1 MLLFYS
7 RECQASRMLIDSIK
21 RYNAESKFKFVDI
34 DVYRSKGIQIPR
46 QIHSIPALFFPDTK
60 ATIFQKQVFDF
71 LLLPNKGFLFK
82 QQPTQPLSDPT
93 PFPPA
98 SSSDPDS
105 FSFSKTGSSDAYTF
119 IQNDQYVLANDN
131 QRTYNW
137 SDVNTSSS
145 PIPAPEETDTK
156 KKNNLPDLGTL
167 QQEREMALQTY
178 LSH

>member
-1 MLLFYS
+1 
-7 RECQASRMLIDSIK
+7 MLIDSIK

-34 DVYRSKGIQIPR
+34 DVYRAKGIQIPR

-82 QQPTQPLSDPT
+82 QQPSQSLTDNS
-93 PFPPA
+93 PFPNQNQ
-98 SSSDPDS
+98 SSTDPDS
-105 FSFSKTGSSDAYTF
+105 FSFSKTSSSDAYTF

-131 QRTYNW
+131 QRVYNW
-137 SDVNTSSS
+137 SDVNASSS

-156 KKNNLPDLGTL
+156 KKNNLPDLSTL